1 MFIAHFNRAISTNLS
16 KLNDYNNPPEVTYT
30 IYRADTL
37 RNELWLVVLTTIH
50 AYYIELTN
58 NVLFKQTPS
67 PKKKVLETFLSI
79 R

>member
-37 RNELWLVVLTTIH
+37 RNEL
-50 AYYIELTN
+50 
-58 NVLFKQTPS
+58 
-67 PKKKVLETFLSI
+67 
-79 R
+79 